1 MTDHEHL
8 SLYNQYC
15 NNATPWTEVDDVT
28 VAEYVWLDGSGIILR
43 SKCRTIEGKVES
55 LADLPEWNFDGSS
68 CYMATTENSEV
79 IMKPVAYFRDPFRK
93 GNHILVMTETY
104 RWKDSTCQEL
114 VPANTNFRVH
124 AKKIFDEALD
134 EEPWFG
140 IEQEYTLV
148 GTKTKFTTWPLGWPH
163 NGYPGPQGP
172 YYCSVGAGNC
182 FGRVIADA
190 HYRACLYAGI
200 KVSGTNAE
208 VMPGQWEYQVGP
220 VEGIAIGDHMMMSRY
235 ILQRIAEDFN
245 VTISFAPKLFEDW
258 NGSGCH
264 TNFSTKTMRE
274 GAQGMEYIDNMMKKM
289 GEQHAAHIKLYGDDN
304 QKRLTGIHE
313 TSSMDKFSYGVGNRA
328 ASFRIPT
335 QVMHANGKGYIEDRR
350 PASNIDAYLVCSML
364 VDTGVLAESKA
375 DGLKDAYAKWLEFRH
390 SEQLDIQNMV

>member
-1 MTDHEHL
+1 MDHDHL
-8 SLYNQYC
+8 SLYNQYI
-15 NNATPWTEVDDVT
+15 NNTGAWEEVDDVT
-28 VAEYVWLDGSGIILR
+28 VAEYVWLDGSGITLR
-43 SKCRTIEGKVES
+43 SKCRTLPGKVTS
-55 LADLPEWNFDGSS
+55 LEDLPEWNYDGSS
-68 CYMATTENSEV
+68 CYQASTDNSEV
-79 IMKPVAYFRDPFRK
+79 IMKPVAFYRDPFRK
-93 GNHILVMTETY
+93 GNHILVMTDTY
-104 RWKDSTCQEL
+104 RWTDASCQEL
-114 VPANTNFRVH
+114 TPANTNFRVH
-124 AKKIFDEALD
+124 AKKIFDAVAH

-220 VEGIAIGDHMMMSRY
+220 VQGIAIGDQMMMSRY

-245 VTISFAPKLFEDW
+245 VTISFAPKLFSDW

-264 TNFSTKTMRE
+264 TTFSTKTMRD
-274 GAQGMEYIDNMMKKM
+274 GAQGMAYINDMMARF
-289 GEQHAAHIKLYGDDN
+289 AARHKDHIALYGDDN
-304 QKRLTGIHE
+304 DQRLTGIHE
-313 TSSMDKFSYGVGNRA
+313 TSSMNEFSFGVGNRA

-335 QVMHANGKGYIEDRR
+335 STAHANGKGYIEDRR
-350 PASNIDAYLVCSML
+350 PASNIDAYLVGAML
-364 VDTGVLAESKA
+364 CDTGILSESLA
-375 DGLKDAYAKWLEFRH
+375 DDLKNAYNNWVKTRDPEAM
-390 SEQLDIQNMV
+390 SSIV

>member
-1 MTDHEHL
+1 MDHDHL
-8 SLYNQYC
+8 SLYNQYV
-15 NNATPWTEVDDVT
+15 NNTGSWEEIDDVT
-28 VAEYVWLDGSGIILR
+28 VAEYVWIDGSGIILR
-43 SKCRTIEGKVES
+43 SKCRTLEGRVNS
-55 LADLPEWNFDGSS
+55 LADLPEWNYDGSS
-68 CYMATTENSEV
+68 CYQACTENSEV
-79 IMKPVAYFRDPFRK
+79 IMKPVAYYRDPFRK
-93 GNHILVMTETY
+93 GNHIMVMTDCY
-104 RWKDSTCQEL
+104 RWTDGTCQQL
-114 VPANTNFRVH
+114 TPANTNFRVH
-124 AKKIFDEALD
+124 AKKVFDAVEH

-220 VEGIAIGDHMMMSRY
+220 VQGIAIGDQMMMSRY

-245 VTISFAPKLFEDW
+245 VVISFAPKLFSDW

-274 GAQGMEYIDNMMKKM
+274 GAQGMDYINSMMDKFAVK
-289 GEQHAAHIKLYGDDN
+289 HKDHIALYGDDN
-304 QKRLTGIHE
+304 DQRLTGIHE
-313 TSSMDKFSYGVGNRA
+313 TSSMNEFSYGVGNRA

-335 QVMHANGKGYIEDRR
+335 STAHANGKGYIEDRR
-350 PASNIDAYLVCSML
+350 PGSNIDAYVVGAML
-364 VDTGVLAESKA
+364 CDTGILEQTLA
-375 DGLKDAYAKWLEFRH
+375 DDLKNAVKTWVKTRDPEAM
-390 SEQLDIQNMV
+390 SNIV